1 MQHLRRPTPLLPDK
15 ARGFSLV
22 EVLISIVIL
31 SFAMLG
37 AAGLQVSSLQATR
50 EARLQSTGVRHG
62 QELAELMRSNKNT
75 AVILTAAN
83 NLYIYDS
90 TSDTLTSPG
99 CGYPGLAACSTAGD
113 LIAGVTS
120 AAVAQRDMYEWTERV
135 KKDLPGAR
143 IKVCQDSAPYDSS
156 GLPRWACDGAGGTLV
171 LKIGW
176 IRHNTLRSATG
187 TDPTSTTGANTG
199 AFDKALR
206 PSVVFPLTPGSTT

>member
-1 MQHLRRPTPLLPDK
+1 MQHLRRPTPPLPDK

-83 NLYIYDS
+83 NLYMYDS
-90 TSDTLTSPG
+90 TS
-99 CGYPGLAACSTAGD
+99 
-113 LIAGVTS
+113 
-120 AAVAQRDMYEWTERV
+120 
-135 KKDLPGAR
+135 
-143 IKVCQDSAPYDSS
+143 
-156 GLPRWACDGAGGTLV
+156 
-171 LKIGW
+171 
-176 IRHNTLRSATG
+176 
-187 TDPTSTTGANTG
+187 
-199 AFDKALR
+199 
-206 PSVVFPLTPGSTT
+206 VVSQK

>member
-1 MQHLRRPTPLLPDK
+1 MQHLRRPTPPLPDK

-83 NLYIYDS
+83 NLYMYDS

-187 TDPTSTTGANTG
+187 
-199 AFDKALR
+199 
-206 PSVVFPLTPGSTT
+206 

>member
-90 TSDTLTSPG
+90 
-99 CGYPGLAACSTAGD
+99 
-113 LIAGVTS
+113 
-120 AAVAQRDMYEWTERV
+120 R
-135 KKDLPGAR
+135 
-143 IKVCQDSAPYDSS
+143 
-156 GLPRWACDGAGGTLV
+156 
-171 LKIGW
+171 
-176 IRHNTLRSATG
+176 
-187 TDPTSTTGANTG
+187 
-199 AFDKALR
+199 
-206 PSVVFPLTPGSTT
+206 